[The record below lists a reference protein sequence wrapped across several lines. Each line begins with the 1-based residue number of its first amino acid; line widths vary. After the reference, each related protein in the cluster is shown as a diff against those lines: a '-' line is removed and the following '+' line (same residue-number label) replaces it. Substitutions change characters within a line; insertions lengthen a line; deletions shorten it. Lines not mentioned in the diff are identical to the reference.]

1 MISQTCIT
9 LSIRIFLKWMSLNS
23 IIFFRQQILLVRRD
37 DHVCKCL
44 LHPVFAISRHVREA
58 PVPTERKP
66 HNGATPSDRPL
77 DKNTIVAA
85 FPYVPGL
92 YNHLSHSLHSGTT
105 KTSCGPLLR
114 WSHGLLNFSRKIRKP
129 FFCEIFS
136 VSNVW
141 NKWFVKYNLLAQCM
155 NFFFRVTVWCETFWY
170 ISVVTEETW
179 NRLYRQFSVKTISGL
194 F

>member
-1 MISQTCIT
+1 MGCKNIVRNHKLKMLSHDISNMYHTFYPY
-9 LSIRIFLKWMSLNS
+9 IFKVDVSKFNHF
-23 IIFFRQQILLVRRD
+23 FFRQQILLVRRD

-114 WSHGLLNFSRKIRKP
+114 
-129 FFCEIFS
+129 
-136 VSNVW
+136 
-141 NKWFVKYNLLAQCM
+141 
-155 NFFFRVTVWCETFWY
+155 
-170 ISVVTEETW
+170 
-179 NRLYRQFSVKTISGL
+179 
-194 F
+194 